1 MADLSITQIMQQS
14 IIEEERNTVF
24 GTQNAFCQ
32 LFSVL
37 KDCIVFMFPDYRTF
51 GILIIIS
58 MFSITLG
65 FFLYLY
71 YFLKT
76 VNNFFLF

>member
-1 MADLSITQIMQQS
+1 MADLSITQIMQES

-37 KDCIVFMFPDYRTF
+37 KNVIVFMFPDHRTF
-51 GILIIIS
+51 GILVIMS
-58 MFSITLG
+58 MFFVTLG
-65 FFLYLY
+65 FLLYIY
-71 YFLKT
+71 YYAIS
-76 VNNFFLF
+76 VS